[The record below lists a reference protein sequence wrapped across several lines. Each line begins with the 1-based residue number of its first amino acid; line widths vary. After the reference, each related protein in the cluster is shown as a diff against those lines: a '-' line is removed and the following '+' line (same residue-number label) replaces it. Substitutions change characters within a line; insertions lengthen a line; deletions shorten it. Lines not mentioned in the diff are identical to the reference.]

1 MPLNLLKLFGG
12 VTFTSDTDKWGPLC
26 PSTQSPDSQA
36 LGQTRLARGA
46 SSAQLRLLLTLA
58 PPPQHQSSLAFPFSI
73 QQADGEDL
81 SISLDHANLSA
92 VAAEPITFSPFLQQI
107 DGENFINF
115 VGDLLETKNRCDK
128 HHLLGNILLID
139 LHSKV

>member
-1 MPLNLLKLFGG
+1 
-12 VTFTSDTDKWGPLC
+12 
-26 PSTQSPDSQA
+26 
-36 LGQTRLARGA
+36 
-46 SSAQLRLLLTLA
+46 LLLTLA